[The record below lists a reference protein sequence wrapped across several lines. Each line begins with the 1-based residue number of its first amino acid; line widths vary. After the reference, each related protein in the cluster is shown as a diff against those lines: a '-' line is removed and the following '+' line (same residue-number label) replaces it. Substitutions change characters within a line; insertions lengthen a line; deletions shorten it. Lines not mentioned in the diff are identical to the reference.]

1 MASVNNANTYHN
13 FLRGTELYYGNKK
26 VRPIL
31 PFMIKK
37 KKSRLVSP
45 SLNRAGIEG
54 TNVII

>member
-37 KKSRLVSP
+37 KKADWFHPP
-45 SLNRAGIEG
+45 STELELREQMS
-54 TNVII
+54 